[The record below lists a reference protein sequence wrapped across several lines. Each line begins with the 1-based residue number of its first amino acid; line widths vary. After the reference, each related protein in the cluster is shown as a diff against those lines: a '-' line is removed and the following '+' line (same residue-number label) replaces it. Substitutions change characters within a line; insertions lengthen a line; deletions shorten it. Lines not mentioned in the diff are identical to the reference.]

1 MQATPIHTTE
11 CLSIPLIGLPLP
23 VKDSPVCAM
32 GIAFHQQEEQDSLLL
47 GRKRRSQTS
56 TQGRQKQPHR
66 RVQFALDSN
75 MEIQRHYQ
83 EATICLTDDD
93 LKTYWW
99 SRREL
104 CHIYRHAKKVA
115 AEFKEE
121 EAASLKDFKPVFKL
135 CFESSSLRRI
145 LESSCSQIIVRQ
157 QEGCRGIER
166 CLHPILSSYRHMHG
180 KTLLEIQLSLPA
192 DTTTEAKERLLA
204 VKSMQISKPSKTL
217 AKLLAHGDSVESA
230 DLIRREGIVH

>member
-1 MQATPIHTTE
+1 M
-11 CLSIPLIGLPLP
+11 
-23 VKDSPVCAM
+23 
-32 GIAFHQQEEQDSLLL
+32 LLL
-47 GRKRRSQTS
+47 ARKRRSQNS
-56 TQGRQKQPHR
+56 KQSRQKQPHR

-75 MEIQRHYQ
+75 MEIQRYYQ
-83 EATICLTDDD
+83 EATIYLTDDD
-93 LKTYWW
+93 LKIYWW

-104 CHIYRHAKKVA
+104 CHIYRLAKKVA
-115 AEFKEE
+115 AEFKKE

-145 LESSCSQIIVRQ
+145 LESSSSQIIVRQ

-166 CLHPILSSYRHMHG
+166 FLHPILPSYRHMHG

-192 DTTTEAKERLLA
+192 NTTTEARERLLSA
-204 VKSMQISKPSKTL
+204 KSMQISKPSKTL

-230 DLIRREGIVH
+230 DLIRREVIVH